1 MKNQMDL
8 KQVKKAQLI
17 LRALNHK
24 LRQEILKIIYE
35 KPNIIVTDLY
45 VKLKIEQS
53 VVSQQL
59 AILRNAKIVKFK
71 RQGKYIKYSVNDDM
85 INHILDTCQ
94 KLVS

>member
-45 VKLKIEQS
+45 VKLRIEQS
-53 VVSQQL
+53 VVSQHL
-59 AILRNAKIVKFK
+59 AILRNAKIVKFI
-71 RQGKYIKYSVNDDM
+71 RQGKYIKYSVNEDM
-85 INHILDTCQ
+85 INHILETCEQ
-94 KLVS
+94 LAN

>member
-8 KQVKKAQLI
+8 KQVKKSQLV

-24 LRQEILKIIYE
+24 LRQQIIKIMYAE
-35 KPNIIVTDLY
+35 PNIIVTDLY
-45 VKLKIEQS
+45 VKLRIEQS

>member
-1 MKNQMDL
+1 MDL

-45 VKLKIEQS
+45 VKLRIEQS
-53 VVSQQL
+53 VVSQHL
-59 AILRNAKIVKFK
+59 AILRNAKIVKFI
-71 RQGKYIKYSVNDDM
+71 RQGKYIKYSVNEDM
-85 INHILDTCQ
+85 INHILETCEQ
-94 KLVS
+94 LAN